1 MGREHSPLVRFLL
14 NEPAMRKN
22 REEPATRRFGSR
34 QPRQILVALGLALFA
49 GCGKETQVEDLKSP
63 VLLWSQVRGLCG
75 QSVAVDGNGDV
86 WFEHGCE
93 SGPDYHKVR
102 SLTQPQ
108 VASLRAKFDALPSGP
123 ARTAQTCMGSLD
135 VFSIV
140 ESPVTTATSACSTS
154 PAAFDDVTALPP
166 EFRDAAS
173 AMAALQP

>member
-1 MGREHSPLVRFLL
+1 
-14 NEPAMRKN
+14 
-22 REEPATRRFGSR
+22 
-34 QPRQILVALGLALFA
+34 LVALGLALYA

-75 QSVAVDGNGDV
+75 QSVAVDGDGDV

-93 SGPDYHKVR
+93 SGPNYHKVR
-102 SLTQPQ
+102 SLTAPQ
-108 VASLRAKFDALPSGP
+108 IASLRAKFDALPSGP
-123 ARTAQTCMGSLD
+123 ARTAETCMGSLD
-135 VFSIV
+135 VFSVI
-140 ESPVTTATSACSTS
+140 EGPVTTATSACSTS